1 MKHVSTVAIKKR
13 IVTVFIFGLLL
24 LLIIIFRLGYVQFVI
39 GEELTGKAVD
49 SWSRDITFNA
59 ERGHI
64 LDVKGDVLAENVTAP
79 SVILV
84 PRQIKEPQ
92 VTAEKLAEILEI
104 PVKKAYEYVT
114 QNKSSVAIHSE
125 EIGRASCRER
135 VSITEKGR

>member
-59 ERGHI
+59 ERGHM
-64 LDVKGDVLAENVTAP
+64 LDVKGGVLAENVSAT
-79 SVILV
+79 SVMVVTLQIKGSQETTEHLCVIL
-84 PRQIKEPQ
+84 
-92 VTAEKLAEILEI
+92 
-104 PVKKAYEYVT
+104 
-114 QNKSSVAIHSE
+114 
-125 EIGRASCRER
+125 ASR
-135 VSITEKGR
+135 V